1 MEKYNA
7 WIKITDELLYVEE
20 FDYELE
26 YIALTTKEKNART
39 LDPSEVSE
47 LRGFVTRVF
56 GVGTDI
62 YFAEVV

>member
-1 MEKYNA
+1 MYKYNA

-39 LDPSEVSE
+39 LDSSEVSE
-47 LRGFVTRVF
+47 LREFVARVL
-56 GVGTDI
+56 GASTDI
-62 YFAEVV
+62 YFTEGV

>member
-1 MEKYNA
+1 MERYSA

-39 LDPSEVSE
+39 LDSGEVSE
-47 LRGFVTRVF
+47 LREFVARVL
-56 GVGTDI
+56 GAGTDV
-62 YFAEVV
+62 YFTEGV

>member
-1 MEKYNA
+1 MEKYSA

-39 LDPSEVSE
+39 LDSSEASE
-47 LRGFVTRVF
+47 LREFVARVF
-56 GVGTDI
+56 GAGVDI
-62 YFAEVV
+62 YFTERD